1 MWPSPLPFN
10 LSQAALPCQQ
20 ASPVPNG
27 DMIKAKRLKDLQDL
41 QEKEPPKKYRLTE
54 SMKNIFWQLY
64 CLSNECSQ
72 LTTIL
77 CCSPGLPTAAGFHA
91 IPHEPAILNI
101 E

>member
-10 LSQAALPCQQ
+10 LSQAALPCPQ

-27 DMIKAKRLKDLQDL
+27 DTIEAKRLKDLQDL

-64 CLSNECSQ
+64 CLSNECLQ

-77 CCSPGLPTAAGFHA
+77 RCALGLPMAAGRRA
-91 IPHEPAILNI
+91 IPHKPTALNL